1 MMKNTFLLFVAFL
14 LLSGCVLPSR
24 YTQYDI
30 SADYEVLQS
39 SGNKTQILPKMDAFN
54 ASQLIP
60 PVVTEVAWNDS
71 YILAKQLKLQS
82 DPLNP
87 DAQVPN
93 QQNANYWII
102 DLQHNKRFGPY
113 TKKQFDA
120 QKREFRISSS
130 MQLQKVEKLTQ
141 K

>member
-1 MMKNTFLLFVAFL
+1 MTKNTFLLFAACL

-30 SADYEVLQS
+30 GADYEVLQS
-39 SGNKTQILPKMDAFN
+39 SANRTQILPKTDAFN

-71 YILAKQLKLQS
+71 YILAKQLELQS

-87 DAQVPN
+87 DAQIPN
-93 QQNANYWII
+93 QQNAYYWII
-102 DLQHNKRFGPY
+102 DLKYNKRFGPY
-113 TKKQFDA
+113 TKKQFEA
-120 QKREFRISSS
+120 QKSEFRISNSI
-130 MQLQKVEKLTQ
+130 QLQKVENLTQ

>member
-1 MMKNTFLLFVAFL
+1 MTKNTFLLFVACL
-14 LLSGCVLPSR
+14 LLSGCVFPSR

-30 SADYEVLQS
+30 GADYEVLQS
-39 SGNKTQILPKMDAFN
+39 STNRTQILPKVDAFN

-71 YILAKQLKLQS
+71 YILAKQLELQS

-87 DAQVPN
+87 DAQIPN
-93 QQNANYWII
+93 QENANYWII
-102 DLQHNKRFGPY
+102 DLKYNKRFGPY
-113 TKKQFDA
+113 TKKQFEA
-120 QKREFRISSS
+120 QKKEFRISSS
-130 MQLQKVEKLTQ
+130 MQLQEVEKLVQ

>member
-1 MMKNTFLLFVAFL
+1 MTKNTFLLFVACL
-14 LLSGCVLPSR
+14 LLSGCAFPSP

-30 SADYEVLQS
+30 GADYEVLQS
-39 SGNKTQILPKMDAFN
+39 STNGTHILPKMDAFN

-71 YILAKQLKLQS
+71 YILAKQLELQP

-87 DAQVPN
+87 DAQTPN
-93 QQNANYWII
+93 QQNARYWII
-102 DLQHNKRFGPY
+102 DLKYNKRFGPY
-113 TKKQFDA
+113 TKKQFEA
-120 QKREFRISSS
+120 QKKEFRISSS
-130 MQLQKVEKLTQ
+130 LQLQKVEKLAQ

>member
-1 MMKNTFLLFVAFL
+1 MTKNTFLLFVACL

-30 SADYEVLQS
+30 GTEYEVLQS

-60 PVVTEVAWNDS
+60 PVVAEVAWNDS
-71 YILAKQLKLQS
+71 YILAKQLELQS

-87 DAQVPN
+87 DAQTPN

-102 DLQHNKRFGPY
+102 DLKYNKRFGPY
-113 TKKQFDA
+113 TKKQFEA

-130 MQLQKVEKLTQ
+130 IQLQKVEKLTQ